1 MYSCLRVAEVV
12 RRRLEEEVEVMMELE
27 VGKEVNRDNGA
38 REEDW
43 KEGDRWKDEG
53 DDDGGGSR
61 RSGSQS
67 NSSLSTSCFISFTG
81 Q

>member
-12 RRRLEEEVEVMMELE
+12 RRRLEEEVMMELE
-27 VGKEVNRDNGA
+27 GGKEVNRDNGA
-38 REEDW
+38 REED
-43 KEGDRWKDEG
+43 WKDEG